1 MPFNFMYNPT
11 GLFGRMGMGYQQP
24 QQNPYGVPQMRM
36 PQMGISQMGGPQRAM
51 PMPQMNMGMPS
62 YMPPYLA
69 QYMQRYGM
77 QGMPQGMPQQMMPQ
91 AMGGINPQQMQ
102 QIQQMQRMQGM
113 VQPQPMPMQGNPNS
127 PYENQLPL
135 GQNPYQTKMPQQDN
149 MVQGRRAVAVQPPM
163 TMGGS
168 GPIGRMPPSY
178 MTAAP
183 MPSNARQ
190 SAGLEAAIA
199 QLNAGRNSA
208 MIPQGDTFQ
217 NNQNRQSIP
226 LQGVF
231 NSLRTLG
238 I

>member
-24 QQNPYGVPQMRM
+24 QQNPFAQRQM
-36 PQMGISQMGGPQRAM
+36 PQMGMPQMGARPMG
-51 PMPQMNMGMPS
+51 MPQMNMGMPS

-91 AMGGINPQQMQ
+91 TMGGISPQQIQ
-102 QIQQMQRMQGM
+102 QIQQMQRMQSM

-135 GQNPYQTKMPQQDN
+135 GQNPYQTN
-149 MVQGRRAVAVQPPM
+149 ITQGRRAVAVQPPM

-168 GPIGRMPPSY
+168 GPIGRMPPPSGGLD
-178 MTAAP
+178 TAVPGLSASRLQDP
-183 MPSNARQ
+183 INGLRALNAR
-190 SAGLEAAIA
+190 
-199 QLNAGRNSA
+199 R
-208 MIPQGDTFQ
+208 
-217 NNQNRQSIP
+217 R
-226 LQGVF
+226 
-231 NSLRTLG
+231 
-238 I
+238 